1 MGRLYPRSFVL
12 RHLQRSALQSAALT
26 SWAVP
31 NMLQGWPLYMALIY
45 LCPGALCWQ
54 EGPGFCHSAW
64 EQHQHKVWEDLCSL
78 GSYPRANN
86 LHSGDLEMKGVAKMS
101 PNPTSV
107 RIPQRCVGTSM
118 VSPVPRC
125 PLGGGCGT
133 EGTVTRVGSSCD
145 HVGVTRPQ
153 RRIPWDKC
161 SPRDLL
167 LLNRGQGHLQPAA
180 GKSWDVSAPHI
191 PPTVAVPSIPAETKP
206 RPGATRDQALLLC
219 DASPGFRRRDNGT
232 LQHQCTTPARIPK
245 ARVDTIQLLVE
256 VF

>member
-1 MGRLYPRSFVL
+1 MQQAVQQ
-12 RHLQRSALQSAALT
+12 LQGMFQDREPEPFGSAPGSAAPSQARRVLELCAGRRDQGFVTQPGSST
-26 SWAVP
+26 STRCGRIFARSGVIP
-31 NMLQGWPLYMALIY
+31 GQTTSTQG
-45 LCPGALCWQ
+45 
-54 EGPGFCHSAW
+54 
-64 EQHQHKVWEDLCSL
+64 
-78 GSYPRANN
+78 N
-86 LHSGDLEMKGVAKMS
+86 LEMKGVAKMS
-101 PNPTSV
+101 PNPTSA
-107 RIPQRCVGTSM
+107 RIPPRCVGTSM

-153 RRIPWDKC
+153 RRIPWDNC

-167 LLNRGQGHLQPAA
+167 LLNRGQGQLQPAA